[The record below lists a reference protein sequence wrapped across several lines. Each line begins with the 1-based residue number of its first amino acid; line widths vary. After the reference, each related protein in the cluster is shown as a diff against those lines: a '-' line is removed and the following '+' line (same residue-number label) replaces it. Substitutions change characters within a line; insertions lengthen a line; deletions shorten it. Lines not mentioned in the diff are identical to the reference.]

1 MNMTPEDLLD
11 TDDMTI
17 REMAEERKILERIL
31 ERGDEDGTYINV
43 TTRIN
48 VLRDAIKAKI
58 KQN

>member
-11 TDDMTI
+11 TDDMTL

-31 ERGDEDGTYINV
+31 EKGDKDGTYINV

>member
-31 ERGDEDGTYINV
+31 EKGDEDGTYINV
-43 TTRIN
+43 ITRIN